1 MATSPQ
7 EQRRRDLPWF
17 RQISIPGL
25 IYDALFRD
33 YDTDERSNVH
43 AHSHV
48 WTYDFICTSEPVYE
62 AEYSV
67 LSPVGGEAAVQTL

>member
-25 IYDALFRD
+25 IYDGLFRD
-33 YDTDERSNVH
+33 CDADERSKRERLNACLDMRFNLYVG
-43 AHSHV
+43 AYLRGGVQHV
-48 WTYDFICTSEPVYE
+48 VDRMW
-62 AEYSV
+62 
-67 LSPVGGEAAVQTL
+67 